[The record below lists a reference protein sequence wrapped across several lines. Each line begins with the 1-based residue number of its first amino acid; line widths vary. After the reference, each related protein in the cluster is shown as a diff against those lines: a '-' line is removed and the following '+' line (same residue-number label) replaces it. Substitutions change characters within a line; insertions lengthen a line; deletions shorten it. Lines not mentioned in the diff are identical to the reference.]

1 MMLKLINPAGS
12 FTFVHES
19 RIDEYLARGYKL
31 TPPPS
36 PAPAPAKPAP
46 AKKKTTKKQGG

>member
-1 MMLKLINPAGS
+1 MLKLINPAGG
-12 FTFVHES
+12 FTWVHES
-19 RIDEYLARGYKL
+19 RIDEYLARGYKM

-36 PAPAPAKPAP
+36 PPPP